1 MRYPNR
7 RDRRS
12 RPTCCAHSSKA
23 AGSPRKCA
31 TKTRSRYAFKA
42 WPLIASCSCLLATAK
57 GLFELEGSAAYNLVV
72 DQNVLAIGTGPEC
85 ARAQIVYVLAAI
97 DSEVRAGVGGAGVN
111 GLVDLSGRAS
121 GCSGHSDRCRRQIA
135 CRNAAEGQS
144 EFHWNHTAPH
154 VKHTRPVGIDGL
166 LNLCAVARQYLL
178 HLE

>member
-31 TKTRSRYAFKA
+31 TKTKSRYAFKA
-42 WPLIASCSCLLATAK
+42 WRLIASCSCLLATAK

-72 DQNVLAIGTGPEC
+72 DQNVHAIGTGPEC
-85 ARAQIVYVLAAI
+85 ARAEIVYVLAAI
-97 DSEVRAGVGGAGVN
+97 YSQVRAGVGGAAVN
-111 GLVDLSGRAS
+111 RFVDLSGRTS
-121 GCSGHSDRCRRQIA
+121 GRSGQSDRCRRQIA
-135 CRNAAEGQS
+135 CRHTVQLQS
-144 EFHWNHTAPH
+144 EFHRNNAASNIED
-154 VKHTRPVGIDGL
+154 TRSIRVDRL
-166 LNLCAVARQYLL
+166 LNQCAVARQYLL